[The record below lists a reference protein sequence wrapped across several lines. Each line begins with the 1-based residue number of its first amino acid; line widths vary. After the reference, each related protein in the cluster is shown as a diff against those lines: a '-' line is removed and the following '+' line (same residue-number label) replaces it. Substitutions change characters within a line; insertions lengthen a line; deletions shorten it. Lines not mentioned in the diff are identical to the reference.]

1 MKFLISLFIFTLMS
15 LPAFAA
21 EVDTDASVITWTAS
35 KVTGSSHTGRIFPQ
49 RSQVELV
56 DGNIVGGEIIFDMA
70 GFTVTD
76 LSGKWATKFL
86 NHIKSSDFLHVE
98 KFPTATI
105 KINSV
110 ERDQATG
117 DLTVMGKTRR
127 IVLSLKKGEGKWSGK
142 ATFDRTEFGMTY
154 GSGNFFQD
162 LGDKAIEDLVHV
174 SFDLVLKR

>member
-1 MKFLISLFIFTLMS
+1 MKYFLFFLVFTLVS

-35 KVTGSSHTGRIFPQ
+35 KVTGSSHTGRIFPKK
-49 RSQVELV
+49 SQIQVV
-56 DGNIVGGEIIFDMA
+56 DGKITGGKIVFDMTC
-70 GFTVTD
+70 FTVTD

-86 NHIKSSDFLHVE
+86 NHIKSSDFLHVD

-105 KINSV
+105 QINAV
-110 ERDQATG
+110 ERDRATG
-117 DLTVMGKTRR
+117 DLTVMGKTQR

-154 GSGNFFQD
+154 GSGNFFQG